1 MISDPTSNPLRDA
14 ANVIADAVEKA
25 KDEKIVEA
33 EAKLKEAAR
42 LLKEGRK
49 DLIGVLKESERA
61 AAEISQ
67 ALDEEKEKE
76 SKP

>member
-61 AAEISQ
+61 AAEIAQ
-67 ALDEEKEKE
+67 ALDEEKKE
-76 SKP
+76 SKQ